1 MSNIVPKIV
10 KKPFVALRPV
20 PVVLVSCG
28 HGEQANIITI
38 AWTGILCSNPPQVG
52 IGVRPDRHSHGLIQ
66 ETGEF
71 VVNVPGERLLDEVEY
86 CGFVSGRDAHK
97 FGARGAEAGTRG
109 AEAGTRGLT
118 PVPGSA
124 MQTPIIAEC
133 PINLECRLVHTL
145 PLGSHDLFVGE
156 VVAVQFSE
164 EVLDERGRVDN
175 HKLKPVLFTGDA
187 YWGLG
192 SLLGRYGSTRK

>member
-1 MSNIVPKIV
+1 MPKVV

-38 AWTGILCSNPPQVG
+38 AWTGILCSDPPQVG

-66 ETGEF
+66 GTREF
-71 VVNVPGERLLDEVEY
+71 VVNVPGEGLLDEVEY
-86 CGFVSGRDAHK
+86 CGFVSGRDADK
-97 FGARGAEAGTRG
+97 FAI
-109 AEAGTRGLT
+109 RGLT

-124 MQTPIIAEC
+124 IQTSIIAEC
-133 PINLECRLVHTL
+133 PINLECRLAHTL
-145 PLGSHDLFVGE
+145 SLGSHDLFIGE
-156 VVAVQFSE
+156 VVAVQLSE
-164 EVLDERGRVDN
+164 EVLDDRGRVDN
-175 HKLKPVLFTGDA
+175 AKLKPILFTSDE

-192 SLLGRYGSTRK
+192 NFLGRYGSRRK

>member
-1 MSNIVPKIV
+1 MSKVV

-38 AWTGILCSNPPQVG
+38 AWTGILCSSPPQVG

-71 VVNVPGERLLDEVEY
+71 VINVPGEELLDEVEY
-86 CGFVSGRDAHK
+86 CGFVSGREVNK
-97 FGARGAEAGTRG
+97 FID
-109 AEAGTRGLT
+109 RGLT
-118 PVPGSA
+118 PAPGSA
-124 MQTPIIAEC
+124 VQTPIITEC
-133 PINLECRLVHTL
+133 PINIECQVSHTL
-145 PLGSHDLFVGE
+145 SLGSHDLFVGQA
-156 VVAVQFSE
+156 VAVQFSP

-175 HKLKPVLFTGDA
+175 DKLRPILFTGDE

-192 SLLGRYGSTRK
+192 RLLGRYGFSRR

>member
-1 MSNIVPKIV
+1 MSRVVDKSV
-10 KKPFVALRPV
+10 KKPFAALRPV

-28 HGEQANIITI
+28 HGERANIITI

-71 VVNVPGERLLDEVEY
+71 VVNIPGEGLLDEVEY
-86 CGFVSGRDAHK
+86 CGFVSGRDADK
-97 FGARGAEAGTRG
+97 FATG
-109 AEAGTRGLT
+109 GLT

-124 MQTPIIAEC
+124 IQTPIITEC

-156 VVAVQFSE
+156 VVAVQLSE

-175 HKLKPVLFTGDA
+175 RKLKPILFTGDE

-192 SLLGRYGSTRK
+192 SLLGRYGSRRT

>member
-1 MSNIVPKIV
+1 MSDIAPKII
-10 KKPFVALRPV
+10 KQPFVALRPV

-66 ETGEF
+66 QAGEF
-71 VVNVPGERLLDEVEY
+71 VVNVPSERLLNEVEY
-86 CGFVSGRDAHK
+86 CGFVSGRDADK
-97 FGARGAEAGTRG
+97 FDTS
-109 AEAGTRGLT
+109 GLT

-124 MQTPIIAEC
+124 IQTPIIAES
-133 PINLECRLVHTL
+133 PINLECKLTHTL

-156 VVAVQFSE
+156 VVAVQISE
-164 EVLDERGRVDN
+164 ELLDQRGRMDN
-175 HKLKPVLFTGDA
+175 GKLKPILFTGDE

-192 SLLGRYGSTRK
+192 ELLGRYGSTRK

>member
-1 MSNIVPKIV
+1 MPKVV

-28 HGEQANIITI
+28 HGKQANIITI

-52 IGVRPDRHSHGLIQ
+52 IGV
-66 ETGEF
+66 EF
-71 VVNVPGERLLDEVEY
+71 VVNVPGAGLLDKMEY
-86 CGFVSGRDAHK
+86 CGFVSGRDVDK
-97 FGARGAEAGTRG
+97 FTQQ
-109 AEAGTRGLT
+109 GLT
-118 PVPGSA
+118 PASGSVV
-124 MQTPIIAEC
+124 QTPIIAEC
-133 PINLECRLVHTL
+133 SINLECRLAHTL

-156 VVAVQFSE
+156 VVAVQLSE
-164 EVLDERGRVDN
+164 DVLDERGRVDN
-175 HKLKPVLFTGDA
+175 DKLKPILFTGDE

>member
-1 MSNIVPKIV
+1 MSKDVPKAV

-38 AWTGILCSNPPQVG
+38 AWAGILCSNPPQVG
-52 IGVRPDRHSHGLIQ
+52 IGVRPSRHSHGLIQ

-71 VVNVPGERLLDEVEY
+71 VVNVPSEGLIDEVEY
-86 CGFVSGRDAHK
+86 CGFVSGREVDK
-97 FGARGAEAGTRG
+97 FATR
-109 AEAGTRGLT
+109 RLT
-118 PVPGSA
+118 PAPGSA
-124 MQTPIIAEC
+124 VQTPIVAEC
-133 PINLECRLVHTL
+133 PINIECQVSHTL
-145 PLGSHDLFVGE
+145 PLGSHDLFVGQ
-156 VVAVQFSE
+156 VVAVQFSQ

-175 HKLKPVLFTGDA
+175 GKLKPILFTGDE

-192 SLLGRYGSTRK
+192 SFLGRFGFSNR